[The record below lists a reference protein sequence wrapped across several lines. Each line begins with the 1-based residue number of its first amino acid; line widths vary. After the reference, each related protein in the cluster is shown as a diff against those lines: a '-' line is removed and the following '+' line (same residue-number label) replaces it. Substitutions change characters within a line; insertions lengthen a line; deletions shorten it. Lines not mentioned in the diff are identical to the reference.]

1 MFTVL
6 DLIEIY
12 PDYSLMLEI
21 LVIGIVIA
29 LIGAGGYV
37 LFAYSMRDDR
47 GDKRSSRVYNPW
59 ESLSEQSVEKPSKS
73 EEKDKSEA
81 DKGE

>member
-1 MFTVL
+1 MLTVL

-59 ESLSEQSVEKPSKS
+59 ESLSEHKETSKP
-73 EEKDKSEA
+73 KDNGSDGG
-81 DKGE
+81 DKGTD